1 MSCNLSTIFSKKRNI
16 RFYVYSSFFIKLNV
30 ISSELSFSYFSVTYT
45 GDMEAMTNY
54 IMDRTGVTSRSQ
66 VFAMSIR
73 QYYLALKEDERIK
86 ATRTV

>member
-1 MSCNLSTIFSKKRNI
+1 MIYTYQIITTNMDQNKPKDMKKVRN
-16 RFYVYSSFFIKLNV
+16 
-30 ISSELSFSYFSVTYT
+30 FSVTYT